1 MSAASAVWAMIDME
15 TVAGVAAVL
24 TIGFLTFF
32 GLRLLHLPSIKSVTH
47 AEHEALV
54 TLGQL
59 EKRTHYVIT
68 DKKNEKENG
77 VGDWGRT
84 SKEER

>member
-32 GLRLLHLPSIKSVTH
+32 GLRLLHLPSIKSVT
-47 AEHEALV
+47 
-54 TLGQL
+54 Q
-59 EKRTHYVIT
+59 
-68 DKKNEKENG
+68 G
-77 VGDWGRT
+77 VGLVW
-84 SKEER
+84 KI

>member
-32 GLRLLHLPSIKSVTH
+32 GLRLLHLPSIKSVTQ

-54 TLGQL
+54 TLGQI
-59 EKRTHYVIT
+59 EKRTLYVMT
-68 DKKNEKENG
+68 DKKKEKENR
-77 VGDWGRT
+77 VGD
-84 SKEER
+84 

>member
-32 GLRLLHLPSIKSVTH
+32 GLRLLHLPSIKSVTQT
-47 AEHEALV
+47 EHEALV
-54 TLGQL
+54 TLGRL
-59 EKRTHYVIT
+59 EKRTLYVIT
-68 DKKNEKENG
+68 DKKKEKE
-77 VGDWGRT
+77 R
-84 SKEER
+84 